1 MSRTTL
7 MAIALAA
14 LTLSACVSDNDQP
27 QPYDEPAAPLPAGG
41 PPLTAEEA
49 ARNFSAVVTRM
60 EPLVEAECRARQA
73 TPNCDFDI
81 LVDTTPGAP
90 ANAYQT
96 LDRTGRPV
104 LAFTLALISDARNQN
119 ELAFVMG
126 HEASHHIL
134 NHIPRE
140 QQTAMLGSAL
150 SGVLAATLGGDQQAI
165 QTAQKLGSTVGARSY
180 SKDFELEADQ
190 LGATLAYDAGYDPMI
205 GVAFFSRL
213 PDPGDQ
219 FLGTHPPN
227 AQRIALVRRTVE
239 QLRGY

>member
-7 MAIALAA
+7 MAALGAVVA
-14 LTLSACVSDNDQP
+14 LSACVSVSDQNQNYQDQP
-27 QPYDEPAAPLPAGG
+27 APLPASG
-41 PPLTAEEA
+41 PLLSPAEA
-49 ARNFSAVVTRM
+49 ARNFSAVVARM
-60 EPLVEAECRARQA
+60 EPLAEAQCNARQA
-73 TPNCDFDI
+73 AGNCDFKI
-81 LVDTTPGAP
+81 IVDTTPGAP

-96 LDRTGRPV
+96 RDEAGRPV
-104 LAFTLALISDARNQN
+104 LAFTLALIGDARNPD

-140 QQTAMLGSAL
+140 EETAMLGGAL
-150 SGVLAATLGGDQQAI
+150 TGVLAAALGGDQQAI
-165 QTAQKLGSTVGARSY
+165 KTAQQLGSSVGARSY

-190 LGATLAYDAGYDPMI
+190 MGATLAYDAGYDPI
-205 GVAFFSRL
+205 LGAAFFSRL

-227 AQRIALVRRTVE
+227 AQRIAMVRATVQ